1 VLAGSLVGGL
11 GVREVGRIAGPKEF
25 WPPSEILFLSS
36 LEVVRPSLGVGGPS
50 LIKFY
55 STMRVGGPS
64 LGDWR
69 SIDEPAVSIDGGI
82 SVIDDSF
89 SAIEAP
95 LSIINDGY
103 GLLWYGRG
111 MG

>member
-1 VLAGSLVGGL
+1 
-11 GVREVGRIAGPKEF
+11 
-25 WPPSEILFLSS
+25 
-36 LEVVRPSLGVGGPS
+36 
-50 LIKFY
+50 
-55 STMRVGGPS
+55 MRVGGPS